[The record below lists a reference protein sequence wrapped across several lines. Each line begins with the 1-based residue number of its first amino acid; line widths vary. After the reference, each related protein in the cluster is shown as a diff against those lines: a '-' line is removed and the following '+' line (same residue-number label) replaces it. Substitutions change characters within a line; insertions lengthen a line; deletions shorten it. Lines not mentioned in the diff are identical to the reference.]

1 MHPTALAKRQLDAQ
15 NRSMAAA
22 EALAQ
27 RAGLSMPDV
36 RQVRQPAI
44 AQLFKWEALAEVLEA
59 LARAHQPEAQDTG
72 RFLAAINAITERWG
86 LPVEKIDGD
95 LPIPDDVL
103 IAFLEMMAS
112 VQPGPRI
119 SEILEIE
126 GLSKTS
132 FKAIMKHYGLE
143 DSTDAEE

>member
-1 MHPTALAKRQLDAQ
+1 MHPTSLAKRQLDAQ

-22 EALAQ
+22 ETLAQ
-27 RAGLSMPDV
+27 RAGVSMPDM

-44 AQLFKWEALAEVLEA
+44 LQLLKWEALADVLEA
-59 LARAHQPEAQDTG
+59 LANTQPAIQDTG
-72 RFLAAINAITERWG
+72 RLLAAINTITERWG
-86 LPVEKIDGD
+86 LPVEKIEGD
-95 LPIPDDVL
+95 LPIPDEVL

-132 FKAIMKHYGLE
+132 VKAIMSHYHVE
-143 DSTDAEE
+143 DSTDEE